1 MPSIFRRNAAG
12 VYYTT
17 HDPNADLIYG
27 ITSWIEGRTFATAP
41 GANVWDITESG
52 SPSPSLHNSAINAVA
67 VVLDGVTYE
76 IGEVATTWVT
86 GLVAGVTYTLT
97 LHATFDDG
105 QRDDRSVSLVCSQ
118 R

>member
-17 HDPNADLIYG
+17 HDPDADLIYG
-27 ITSWIEGRTFATAP
+27 ITSWIEGRTFATAL
-41 GANVWDITESG
+41 GACTWAITESG
-52 SPSPSLHNSAINAVA
+52 SPSPNLHNPVINAVP
-67 VVLDGVTYE
+67 VVLDGVTYA

-86 GLVAGVTYTLT
+86 GLIAGVTYTLT
-97 LHATFDDG
+97 LHATVDDG
-105 QRDDRSVSLVCSQ
+105 QRDDRSVSLVCSH